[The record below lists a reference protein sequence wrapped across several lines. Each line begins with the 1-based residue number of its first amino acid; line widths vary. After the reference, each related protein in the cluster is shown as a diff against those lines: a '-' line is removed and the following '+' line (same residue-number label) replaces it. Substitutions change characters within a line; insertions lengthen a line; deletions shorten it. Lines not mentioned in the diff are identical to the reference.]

1 MRHCWL
7 IKGRTFLEQLYKEST
22 MLKPKLTILLAS
34 AVSVA
39 AVLLY
44 ASAAA
49 AESKHHDYGTEQSL
63 PSESTVAE
71 HGDELQPSDD
81 RDVIEIQE
89 PEQFRLSDLVGT
101 TVIVKDGRAI
111 GEVADLLLTPAGLPE
126 ALLVSVGGIMGIGG
140 KEVAIP
146 WTRVAAFANE
156 HDFQLLAIDVRRET
170 LETAPSFQAKPV
182 RDFVGP
188 ALNVQEAPDVAP
200 ARGSAL
206 SPGTSE

>member
-1 MRHCWL
+1 M
-7 IKGRTFLEQLYKEST
+7 LE
-22 MLKPKLTILLAS
+22 PKLTILMAS
-34 AVSVA
+34 AVSIA

-44 ASAAA
+44 SSAAA
-49 AESKHHDYGTEQSL
+49 AESMHPEGIEQARPLTPAVAARGPALL
-63 PSESTVAE
+63 PP
-71 HGDELQPSDD
+71 DE
-81 RDVIEIQE
+81 REVIDVQE
-89 PEQFRLSDLVGT
+89 PDQFRLSDLVGT
-101 TVIVKDGRAI
+101 TVIAEDGRAI